1 MRRRDPEEEACGVW
15 LDAAALKRRR
25 VQTHLM
31 KPDTK
36 MLTLFP
42 GEKKAKI
49 SFTQRIPPT
58 GTRQTSIASF
68 FTLHPGKTNGGDQ
81 RSVSS
86 HIESQ
91 INNESKKDATHLD
104 HLIQGLED
112 DCMSPPLATST
123 PADTQEAGRSP
134 HSLQASDHHR
144 MGTPFLTMLSLP
156 QSDTLVCAGKSK
168 ASISCSFTQN
178 LEGSYLLDQKE
189 GEKDSS
195 WKREWLHG
203 SKEKNHQDVER
214 RVQPPGGE
222 GLQSLDKIKLEKVS
236 ARETRQAPILLQTC
250 RDSWN
255 GENTDSM
262 KQSPC
267 PVPAFSWDSEKNDKD
282 SWSQLFTEDS
292 QGQRVIA
299 HNSRAPFRDVTNNQN
314 RGLQQFHNSS
324 WAQCQERPTQLNLQP
339 DLLFT
344 QDSEGNQVIRH
355 QV

>member
-1 MRRRDPEEEACGVW
+1 MRRSGPEEEACGVW

-25 VQTHLM
+25 VQV
-31 KPDTK
+31 
-36 MLTLFP
+36 
-42 GEKKAKI
+42 G
-49 SFTQRIPPT
+49 R
-58 GTRQTSIASF
+58 GGVRGCWTR
-68 FTLHPGKTNGGDQ
+68 GKTNGGDQ

-86 HIESQ
+86 HIEGQ

-104 HLIQGLED
+104 HPVQGLED
-112 DCMSPPLATST
+112 NSMSPPLATST
-123 PADTQEAGRSP
+123 PADTQEAGLSP

-144 MGTPFLTMLSLP
+144 MGTPFLTMRSLP
-156 QSDTLVCAGKSK
+156 QPDALVCAEKSK
-168 ASISCSFTQN
+168 VSFSCSFTQN

-203 SKEKNHQDVER
+203 CKKKNYQDVER
-214 RVQPPGGE
+214 RVQPRGGK
-222 GLQSLDKIKLEKVS
+222 GLQPLHKIKLEKVS
-236 ARETRQAPILLQTC
+236 AKETRQAPILLQTY
-250 RDSWN
+250 RNSWN
-255 GENTDSM
+255 GENTDSV

-299 HNSRAPFRDVTNNQN
+299 HNSRAPFQDVTNNQN
-314 RGLQQFHNSS
+314 RSLGQFHNSS
-324 WAQCQERPTQLNLQP
+324 WAQCQERPTQLNLQA